1 VVLQYQTTLSSLRDL
16 DYSKALSDLTLQQ
29 TTLQAAQQSFVKIQS
44 LSLFNFL
51 Q

>member
-29 TTLQAAQQSFVKIQS
+29 TTCRLRSS
-44 LSLFNFL
+44 RS
-51 Q
+51 